1 MSGSDEQSP
10 TPGERGPG
18 AREPGEPDEPGEPG
32 EPERGPGPGP
42 EPEPG
47 QDEAG
52 ADDASGTPA
61 PLPGSEVAPED
72 DLAGFQTSM
81 ARFFSRTRV
90 WLGAIVVVAML
101 IPVGGWVIDRYLF
114 LVAGESVEDALGD
127 EAELTA
133 ALRLVRSVDC
143 RGSARSGSAFALEVD
158 GGARLVTNRHVVE
171 DARSTVVQPL
181 EGGPGVQVREVR
193 VATSADVAVLVL
205 DQDELPPPL
214 PLAAEVRLGQPIRTI
229 GFPGARPA
237 FRAGRV
243 DRLEPGRMLIAL
255 EVGAGAS
262 GSPVLDEDGA
272 VVGQVYARTEGGRGV
287 ATPFEDLIAA
297 VRDAVPAPSCG

>member
-1 MSGSDEQSP
+1 VSGSDEQMP
-10 TPGERGPG
+10 PPGER
-18 AREPGEPDEPGEPG
+18 
-32 EPERGPGPGP
+32 
-42 EPEPG
+42 EPG

-52 ADDASGTPA
+52 ASDASRTPA
-61 PLPGSEVAPED
+61 SPSGGGVAEED
-72 DLAGFQTSM
+72 DLAGYQTSM

-133 ALRLVRSVDC
+133 AVRLVRSVDC

-158 GGARLVTNRHVVE
+158 GRARLVTNRHVVE
-171 DARSTVVQPL
+171 DARSTLVQPL
-181 EGGPGVQVREVR
+181 EGGPGVQVREVL
-193 VATSADVAVLVL
+193 VATSADVAVLVI
-205 DQDELPPPL
+205 DDGLPPAL
-214 PLAAEVRLGQPIRTI
+214 PVATDVRLGQPIRTI

-272 VVGQVYARTEGGRGV
+272 VVGQVFARTEGDRGV
-287 ATPFEDLIAA
+287 ATPFEDLVAA
-297 VRDAVPAPSCG
+297 VRDAAPAPPCG

>member
-1 MSGSDEQSP
+1 VSGSDEQTP
-10 TPGERGPG
+10 PPGER
-18 AREPGEPDEPGEPG
+18 
-32 EPERGPGPGP
+32 
-42 EPEPG
+42 EPG

-52 ADDASGTPA
+52 VSDASRTPA
-61 PLPGSEVAPED
+61 SPSGGGVAPED

-133 ALRLVRSVDC
+133 AVRLVRSVDC

-158 GGARLVTNRHVVE
+158 GRTRLVTNRHVVE

-181 EGGPGVQVREVR
+181 EGGPGVQVREVL
-193 VATSADVAVLVL
+193 VATSADVAVLVI
-205 DQDELPPPL
+205 DDGLPPAL
-214 PLAAEVRLGQPIRTI
+214 TVATDVRLGQPIRTI

-272 VVGQVYARTEGGRGV
+272 VVGQVFARTEGDRGV
-287 ATPFEDLIAA
+287 ATPFEDLVAA
-297 VRDAVPAPSCG
+297 IRDAVPAPPCG